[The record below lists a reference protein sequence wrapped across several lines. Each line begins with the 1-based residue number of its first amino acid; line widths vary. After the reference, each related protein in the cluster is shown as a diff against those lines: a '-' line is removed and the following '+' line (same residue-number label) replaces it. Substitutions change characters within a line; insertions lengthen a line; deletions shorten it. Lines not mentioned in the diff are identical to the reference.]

1 MFDLKEDWI
10 WNPEIDNNSPEEIL
24 VNLYNISQF
33 INYKF
38 DKKTYKELR
47 KKLKKIIKRKRKI

>member
-47 KKLKKIIKRKRKI
+47 KKLKKIIKRERKI